1 MRIVSCLKLSAG
13 AACAGLVLLFA
24 APDAMA
30 LPLFPAKTS
39 TLATDDLSI
48 LATVSE
54 RRRSHHR
61 NDDYDDED
69 DDDDDYDDAR
79 DVEVDAPT
87 TYVRRHGRN
96 VDVEAPFTSVERSRS
111 GVHVRA
117 PFVDLWVP
125 RR

>member
-1 MRIVSCLKLSAG
+1 MRIVRYLKLFAG
-13 AACAGLVLLFA
+13 AACAGLVIFLA
-24 APDAMA
+24 TPDATA
-30 LPLFPAKTS
+30 LPISRTNTS
-39 TLATDDLSI
+39 TLVTDDLSI

-54 RRRSHHR
+54 RHRSHRR
-61 NDDYDDED
+61 NRDYDDDYD
-69 DDDDDYDDAR
+69 DDAR

-87 TYVRRHGRN
+87 TYVRRRGRN
-96 VDVEAPFTSVERSRS
+96 VDVEAPFTSVERSHS